1 MEVEIW
7 SDVACPWCY
16 VGKRRFEA
24 ALEQFEHRDDVTI
37 TWRSFELDPDAPAE
51 RKGDRAEHLARKY
64 GMSVEQARQA
74 EAQMTQTAAAEG
86 LDFRFDVARAGN
98 TFDGHRLVHLAKDHG
113 LQDAMKERL
122 LHAYFS
128 EGQVIS
134 DHETLARLAH
144 DVGLPEDEVRDA
156 LAGDRY
162 AAEVREDERT
172 AQSFG
177 IGAVP
182 TFVVDR
188 RLAASGA
195 HPPEQLLS
203 LLREGWAQ
211 RTPPV
216 GVVSGPDGEACG
228 VDGC

>member
-1 MEVEIW
+1 MEIEIW

-24 ALEQFEHRDDVTI
+24 ALEQFEHRDDVAI
-37 TWRSFELDPDAPAE
+37 TWRSFELDPEAPAE
-51 RKGDRAEHLARKY
+51 REGDRAEHLASKY
-64 GMSVEQARQA
+64 GMSLEQAQAA
-74 EAQMTQTAAAEG
+74 EAQMTETAAGEG

-98 TFDGHRLVHLAKDHG
+98 TFDGHRLVHLGKAHG

-128 EGQVIS
+128 EGELIS
-134 DHETLARLAH
+134 DHETLARLAQE
-144 DVGLPEDEVRDA
+144 VGLPADEVRETLESDRYADEVRD
-156 LAGDRY
+156 
-162 AAEVREDERT
+162 DERA

-177 IGAVP
+177 ISAVP

-188 RLAASGA
+188 QLGASGA
-195 HPPEQLLS
+195 HPPEQLLG
-203 LLREGWAQ
+203 LLRQGWAQ
-211 RTPPV
+211 RKPPV
-216 GVVSGPDGEACG
+216 GVVLGADGEACG